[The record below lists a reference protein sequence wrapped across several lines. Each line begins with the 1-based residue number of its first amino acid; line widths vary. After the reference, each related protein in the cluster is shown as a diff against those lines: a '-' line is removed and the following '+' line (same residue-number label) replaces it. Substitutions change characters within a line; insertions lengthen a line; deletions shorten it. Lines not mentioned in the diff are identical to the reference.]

1 MAIPKESLLVD
12 EAGLWEMGVVLP
24 FKNMDMARFEEQTYL
39 TRSIIYTEGSS
50 IQSFYIPHGVA
61 RVKPGSRIYVGPSS
75 DPTRDINGDLL
86 FYGKYEVFKV
96 SSVTEIPATNEDLIG
111 IVALEPDFDESIQN
125 SYIAGDPVVIRT
137 IGESWEFIANDQ
149 IAGVNTFL
157 IPSLDQKFTFSR
169 EDSIDQYKGFSQGIT
184 LNSNIITEEPDT
196 GLTQAISGQP
206 ASVLHLLKNKP
217 LKISAWVR
225 VQDHWNV
232 DTGAPDNSTV
242 EPKIICAFYNS
253 PESLK
258 VNAIPNFTY
267 IFSTSEIPGRY
278 ISTLIEDR
286 VLVPPDPISM
296 RFGVY
301 GTFHPNPDE
310 REVRLH
316 IDNIVAEHVE
326 GTSQEANG
334 RYTVDINP
342 KMGVAVSNVS
352 QGGTTKDPSG
362 IIRDLKTG
370 DPRLKLS
377 INAEWQNR
385 PSYFINDMR
394 KLENW
399 NKMGYPIALRPQMPG
414 QLPLVIFC
422 NIKVD
427 VSYFHTHGNAR
438 GNVRVTFT
446 EVSV

>member
-39 TRSIIYTEGSS
+39 TRSIIYTQGSN
-50 IQSFYIPHGVA
+50 IQLLYIPHGAV
-61 RVKPGSRIYVGPSS
+61 RVKPGSRIYIGPSS
-75 DPTRDINGDLL
+75 DPTRDVDGDLVS
-86 FYGKYEVFKV
+86 YGKYEVFKV

-111 IVALEPDFDESIQN
+111 ISALEPDFDESIQN
-125 SYIAGDPVVIRT
+125 SYIAGDPIVVRT
-137 IGESWEFIANDQ
+137 IGESWDFLSSDQ
-149 IAGVNTFL
+149 IAGVSTFSD
-157 IPSLDQKFTFSR
+157 PSSDQKFIFSR
-169 EDSIDQYKGFSQGIT
+169 EDSIDQYKGFSQGIV
-184 LNSNIITEEPDT
+184 LNSDIISEEPDT
-196 GLTQAISGQP
+196 GLIQAISGRA
-206 ASVLHLLKNKP
+206 ASVLHLLKDKP

-232 DTGAPDNSTV
+232 DTGLPENSTV
-242 EPKIICAFYNS
+242 DPKIFCVFYNS
-253 PESLK
+253 PEALK
-258 VNAIPNFTY
+258 TYAIPAFTY
-267 IFSTSEIPGRY
+267 IFGTSEIPGRY

-286 VLVPPDPISM
+286 VIVPTNPVSM
-296 RFGVY
+296 CLGAY

-310 REVRLH
+310 HEVRLH
-316 IDNIVAEHVE
+316 IDNIIAEHVD

-334 RYTVDINP
+334 RYIVDINP
-342 KMGVAVSNVS
+342 KIGVAVSNIS

-362 IIRDLKTG
+362 IVRDLKTG

-399 NKMGYPIALRPQMPG
+399 NRMGYPIALRPQMPG

-427 VSYFHTHGNAR
+427 VSYFQTFGNAR
-438 GNVRVTFT
+438 GDVRVVFT